1 MKKILFGLCIFL
13 AATLSF
19 AKSINLYVEPK
30 PDSKVLGTLDSQVG
44 AITIYTPKD
53 NPGWVKVA
61 DPRDG
66 KVGWIKSTEFGNT
79 NFTFQVITSGDNA
92 NGYRIYQYGGTESY
106 SPQKVED
113 EMKKMQLRQQNI
125 QRRMQHLMDDMFDD
139 FYVPGP
145 IFVPVIIMPEKTG
158 APKPAAAK
166 PAATKT
172 SVEKPATA
180 PTVKQ

>member
-30 PDSKVLGTLDSQVG
+30 PDSKILGTLDSQVG

-79 NFTFQVITSGDNA
+79 NFTFQVITSGDGA
-92 NGYRIYQYGGTESY
+92 NGYRIYQYGGTENEI
-106 SPQKVED
+106 KI
-113 EMKKMQLRQQNI
+113 MQLRQQNI

-139 FYVPGP
+139 FYAPGP
-145 IFVPVIIMPEKTG
+145 IFVPVIIMPEKSVVV
-158 APKPAAAK
+158 PA
-166 PAATKT
+166 
-172 SVEKPATA
+172 
-180 PTVKQ
+180 VKQ